1 MKINY
6 IAPEC
11 SIVKSMELQ
20 QLICSSVVGS
30 GLDDMPYDQ
39 NDYVF

>member
-1 MKINY
+1 MKLNY

-11 SIVKSMELQ
+11 SIEDMEFQ

-30 GLDDMPYDQ
+30 SLDDMPYDQ
-39 NDYVF
+39 NEYVF